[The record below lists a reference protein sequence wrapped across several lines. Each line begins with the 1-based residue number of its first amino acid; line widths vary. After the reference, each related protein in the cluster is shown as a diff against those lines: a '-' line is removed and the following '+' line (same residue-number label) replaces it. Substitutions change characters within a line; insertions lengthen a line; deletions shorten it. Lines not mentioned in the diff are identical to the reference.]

1 MFSKETYIDRR
12 VAARVA
18 EVALASNG
26 NLSFPIITT
35 INGHTLHNHHHG
47 NTIKSGDL
55 FLLDAGAET
64 ELHYAG
70 DLSSTFPVDPA
81 SISFL
86 N

>member
-1 MFSKETYIDRR
+1 MQLFR
-12 VAARVA
+12 
-18 EVALASNG
+18 SNNLRYLFIHGLYRAG
-26 NLSFPIITT
+26 NLSFPIIAT
-35 INGHTLHNHHHG
+35 INGQTLHNHHHG

-64 ELHYAG
+64 ELYYAG